1 MFDQLR
7 TTAIQKA
14 AQKAF
19 WGEGNFG
26 FIDYSGSGGGG
37 IDWNSIINRGF
48 DLGSQFMQSY
58 GGKTVGTQTYGSG
71 GQIFAV
77 QSKPS
82 YDDGYQY
89 TLPASVQPTGG
100 VGGTVGSGVDGV
112 FNWLMSNPLITF
124 GGIAAIY
131 LLFREPP
138 RRR

>member
-7 TTAIQKA
+7 VQTAKTY
-14 AQKAF
+14 F
-19 WGEGNFG
+19 GEGNFG
-26 FIDYSGSGGGG
+26 GTMGD

-58 GGKTVGTQTYGSG
+58 GGRTVGTQTYGSG

-77 QSKPS
+77 QTKPS
-82 YDDGYQY
+82 YDDGPVY
-89 TLPASVQPTGG
+89 TGVPTNMQQVGG
-100 VGGTVGSGVDGV
+100 VGGTVGSGVDGI

-124 GGIAAIY
+124 GGIAALY
-131 LLFREPP
+131 LLFKEPP

>member
-1 MFDQLR
+1 MFQQL
-7 TTAIQKA
+7 ALQQAK
-14 AQKAF
+14 QNF

-26 FIDYSGSGGGG
+26 FGELVEGRSGSR

-71 GQIFAV
+71 GQVFAV
-77 QSKPS
+77 QAKPA
-82 YDDGYQY
+82 YDDSYQY
-89 TLPASVQPTGG
+89 TVPSNVQTQGGG
-100 VGGTVGSGVDGV
+100 VGSTVGGGVDGI
-112 FNWLMSNPLITF
+112 FNWLMANPLITF
-124 GGIAAIY
+124 GGVAALY

>member
-7 TTAIQKA
+7 TTAIKNA
-14 AQKAF
+14 TQKAF

-26 FIDYSGSGGGG
+26 D
-37 IDWNSIINRGF
+37 IDWNAIINRGF

-82 YDDGYQY
+82 YDDSYQY
-89 TLPASVQPTGG
+89 TVPTNVQQPGG
-100 VGGTVGSGVDGV
+100 VGGTVGSGVDGI

-124 GGIAAIY
+124 GGIAALY

>member
-7 TTAIQKA
+7 TAAIAEA
-14 AQKAF
+14 AKRSF

-26 FIDYSGSGGGG
+26 S

-58 GGKTVGTQTYGSG
+58 GGRTVGTQTYGSG
-71 GQIFAV
+71 GQVFAV

-82 YDDGYQY
+82 YDDSYQY
-89 TLPASVQPTGG
+89 TVPTGGMQSVGGG
-100 VGGTVGSGVDGV
+100 VGGTVGSGVDGI

-124 GGIAAIY
+124 GGIAALY
-131 LLFREPP
+131 LLFKEPP